1 MKELNRDAIRD
12 MLAKE
17 VAVLNDDIFDGE
29 ILRSTLYD
37 AGYTCVAEEFSHAE
51 EYALAAALEFFDGD
65 IEQAIAAIERGNY
78 RHYPDAY
85 DREELGRGIIDDE
98 CNGRNLPDI
107 VLDYI
112 DYEALVKDMERDL
125 ERGKFTNFGY
135 FAPERW

>member
-1 MKELNRDAIRD
+1 MKESIRNALSNSFD
-12 MLAKE
+12 S
-17 VAVLNDDIFDGE
+17 NDNFDGE
-29 ILRSTLYD
+29 ALGSTLCN
-37 AGYTCVAEEFSHAE
+37 AGYQTVDDYSNDELN
-51 EYALAAALEFFDGD
+51 ALAAAIEFFDGD

-112 DYEALVKDMERDL
+112 DYEALGKDMERDL

>member
-1 MKELNRDAIRD
+1 MKESIRNA
-12 MLAKE
+12 LANE
-17 VAVLNDDIFDGE
+17 LAVLNDDIFDGE

-51 EYALAAALEFFDGD
+51 EYALAAAIEYFDGD

-85 DREELGRGIIDDE
+85 DHEGLGMAIIDEE
-98 CNGRNLPDI
+98 CDGHNLLEI
-107 VLDYI
+107 VRDYI
-112 DYEALVKDMERDL
+112 DYEALGKDMERDM